1 MRPASGAAVACITV
15 VGLSLS
21 AFATAQDIRRIDDR
35 SLTRERH
42 ERAVHA
48 LLEIEGQKLE
58 LVFRR
63 ETVPGAVFLTV
74 THDGATT
81 TYRYLGYDERVIRF
95 RVERGGRTEPAVL
108 TYAAKPSGG
117 FVVIPEELQ
126 YTRLQFE
133 VTAVAERGAIHTVL
147 LDNGQPR

>member
-1 MRPASGAAVACITV
+1 MRRASGAVITCVTIVAM
-15 VGLSLS
+15 SLP
-21 AFATAQDIRRIDDR
+21 ALATAQDIRRIDDR

-48 LLEIEGQKLE
+48 MLEIEGQKLE

-74 THDGATT
+74 TNDGGAT

-95 RVERGGRTEPAVL
+95 RIERGGRTEPAVV
-108 TYAAKPSGG
+108 TYAAKRSGG
-117 FVVIPEELQ
+117 FVVIPEDLQ

-133 VTAVAERGAIHTVL
+133 VIAVPDRGAIHTVL